1 MSRALSLT
9 ALLVVGAV
17 AAAVGAACQARP
29 AQTLVVEVDKI
40 SGNLYVLR
48 GGGGN
53 TAAFITASGVVL
65 VDTKVPG
72 WGNAVL
78 EKVKT
83 LTSQPV
89 TTIINTHTH
98 FDHVGSNPEFPATIE
113 VIAHETTAKLMREM
127 RPVTGG
133 PDQPKLFEGDSAP
146 GLPKRTFTDRMT
158 IGSGDERIDLYYF
171 GRSHTGGDAWVVFPA
186 LGAMHSGD
194 AFGEKVIPIIDAN
207 NGGSAL
213 EYAPT
218 LDRAAALPNIST
230 IITGHH
236 QTTLT
241 VADLKMYADF
251 NRQFVADVQAAKMA
265 GRSIDE
271 IVASWQMP
279 EHLLKNGYA
288 SAQEYEKMAGMP
300 MSARVRENVKIV
312 WDETK

>member
-1 MSRALSLT
+1 
-9 ALLVVGAV
+9 
-17 AAAVGAACQARP
+17 
-29 AQTLVVEVDKI
+29 
-40 SGNLYVLR
+40 
-48 GGGGN
+48 
-53 TAAFITASGVVL
+53 
-65 VDTKVPG
+65 
-72 WGNAVL
+72 
-78 EKVKT
+78 
-83 LTSQPV
+83 
-89 TTIINTHTH
+89 
-98 FDHVGSNPEFPATIE
+98 
-113 VIAHETTAKLMREM
+113 
-127 RPVTGG
+127 
-133 PDQPKLFEGDSAP
+133 
-146 GLPKRTFTDRMT
+146 
-158 IGSGDERIDLYYF
+158 
-171 GRSHTGGDAWVVFPA
+171 
-186 LGAMHSGD
+186 MHSGD